1 VLTNGLFS
9 MKQGSNQAIPL
20 NQTNKRNVA
29 NEFPKKHDH
38 QENITDQLNYES
50 IFLLSYFSF

>member
-1 VLTNGLFS
+1 